1 MFFEREE
8 RKTMRRRLSLAF
20 CRSTILAVSLL
31 ASGTAKLQCLADPP
45 QTGKETAAKMTPAQI
60 MEAFRKVSTG
70 NLADA
75 VEEATGQP
83 GFMNYDMKPVFRTK
97 IVGRASTAVLRRV
110 LKSDGRT
117 YPNRA
122 LEILDEA
129 PAGNV
134 LVYVLEDGLNIAG
147 MGNLMATTA
156 KVRGLAGA
164 VIDGGVRDIEEIT
177 QIGFPVFSRS
187 VTPATSVG
195 RLISVSKN
203 EPVTCGGIRVRPGDY
218 IMGDWDGVVVVPVEA
233 AEKVVELIRQYDDK
247 ESKMVPIIKETKS
260 MLKALEKYNRY

>member
-1 MFFEREE
+1 
-8 RKTMRRRLSLAF
+8 MRRPLFFASSLVVALGVALSMLQ
-20 CRSTILAVSLL
+20 R
-31 ASGTAKLQCLADPP
+31 ASNAQEPSATQPSGRI
-45 QTGKETAAKMTPAQI
+45 TPVQI
-60 MEAFRKVSTG
+60 MDAFKKVSTG

-75 VEEATGQP
+75 VEETTGQP
-83 GFMNYDMKPVFRTK
+83 GFMNYDMKPVFK
-97 IVGRASTAVLRRV
+97 AKMVGPASTATLRRV
-110 LKSDGRT
+110 LKSDSRN

-122 LEILDEA
+122 LEVLDEA

-177 QIGFPVFSRS
+177 QIGFPVYSRS

-195 RLISVSKN
+195 RLVSVSKN
-203 EPVTCGGIRVRPGDY
+203 GTRDLRWRARSSRRLHHGRFGWRRSGSIRSCRTGSRTDP
-218 IMGDWDGVVVVPVEA
+218 A
-233 AEKVVELIRQYDDK
+233 IR
-247 ESKMVPIIKETKS
+247 
-260 MLKALEKYNRY
+260 

>member
-1 MFFEREE
+1 MRLRFF
-8 RKTMRRRLSLAF
+8 
-20 CRSTILAVSLL
+20 L
-31 ASGTAKLQCLADPP
+31 ASSLVMVGVALSALQRASSAQAPS
-45 QTGKETAAKMTPAQI
+45 AAQPSGRITTVQI
-60 MEAFRKVSTG
+60 LDAFKKVSTG

-75 VEEATGQP
+75 VEEATGLP
-83 GFMNYDMKPVFRTK
+83 GFMNYDMKPIFKAK
-97 IVGRASTAVLRRV
+97 IVGPASTASLRRV
-110 LKSDGRT
+110 LKNDSRN

-122 LEILDEA
+122 LEVLDEA

-177 QIGFPVFSRS
+177 QIGCS
-187 VTPATSVG
+187 VIPATSVG
-195 RLISVSKN
+195 RLVSVSKN
-203 EPVTCGGIRVRPGDY
+203 EPVICGGVRVRPGDY
-218 IMGDWDGVVVVPVEA
+218 IMGDSDGVVVVPVEA
-233 AEKVVELIRQYDDK
+233 AERVVELIRQYDDK

-260 MLKALEKYNRY
+260 ILKALEKYNRY

>member
-1 MFFEREE
+1 
-8 RKTMRRRLSLAF
+8 MRRPLF
-20 CRSTILAVSLL
+20 L
-31 ASGTAKLQCLADPP
+31 ASSLVIALGVALSVLQRASNAQAPSATQP
-45 QTGKETAAKMTPAQI
+45 SGRITPVQI
-60 MEAFRKVSTG
+60 MDAFKKVSTG

-83 GFMNYDMKPVFRTK
+83 GFMNYDMKPVFK
-97 IVGRASTAVLRRV
+97 AKMVGPASTATLRRV
-110 LKSDGRT
+110 LKSDSRN

-122 LEILDEA
+122 LEVLDEA

-177 QIGFPVFSRS
+177 QIGFPVYSRS
-187 VTPATSVG
+187 VITRDVG
-195 RLISVSKN
+195 RAAGQCFQKRTRDLRWRARSSRRLHHGRFGWRRSG
-203 EPVTCGGIRVRPGDY
+203 PIRSCRTGSRTDP
-218 IMGDWDGVVVVPVEA
+218 A
-233 AEKVVELIRQYDDK
+233 IR
-247 ESKMVPIIKETKS
+247 
-260 MLKALEKYNRY
+260 

>member
-1 MFFEREE
+1 
-8 RKTMRRRLSLAF
+8 MRREWLLGLCLLTIFVWRLFSVPAQ
-20 CRSTILAVSLL
+20 RDSQSVAGARTS
-31 ASGTAKLQCLADPP
+31 
-45 QTGKETAAKMTPAQI
+45 AKMTPAQI
-60 MEAFRKVSTG
+60 IEGFRKVSTG

-83 GFMNYDMKPVFRTK
+83 GFMNHDMKPIFKTK
-97 IVGRASTAVLRRV
+97 IVGAASTAMLRRV
-110 LKSDGRT
+110 LKSDSRN
-117 YPNRA
+117 YANRA

-129 PAGNV
+129 PPGNV

-177 QIGFPVFSRS
+177 QIGFPVYSRS

-195 RLISVSKN
+195 RLVSVSKN
-203 EPVTCGGIRVRPGDY
+203 EPVLCGGVRVRPGDY

-233 AEKVVELIRQYDDK
+233 AERVVELIRQYDEK
-247 ESKMVPIIKETKS
+247 ESKMVPIIKEAKS

>member
-1 MFFEREE
+1 MLTRGCGLFLLLLISICV
-8 RKTMRRRLSLAF
+8 MQ
-20 CRSTILAVSLL
+20 TIGEPSVAD
-31 ASGTAKLQCLADPP
+31 KL
-45 QTGKETAAKMTPAQI
+45 TPAQI

-75 VEEATGQP
+75 IEEATGQP
-83 GFMNYDMKPVFRTK
+83 GFMNHDMKPIFKTK
-97 IVGRASTAVLRRV
+97 IVGPASTVVLRRV
-110 LKSDGRT
+110 LKSDTRS
-117 YPNRA
+117 YPNQA
-122 LEILDEA
+122 LQILDEA
-129 PAGNV
+129 PAGNI

-177 QIGFPVFSRS
+177 QIGFPVYSRS

-195 RLISVSKN
+195 RLVSVSKN
-203 EPVTCGGIRVRPGDY
+203 EPVMCGGVRVRPGDY
-218 IMGDWDGVVVVPVEA
+218 LMGDWDGVVVVPVEA
-233 AEKVVELIRQYDDK
+233 AERVVELIRQYDEK

>member
-1 MFFEREE
+1 MLTRSCSRTLFMLLLIPMCIRQTLGEP
-8 RKTMRRRLSLAF
+8 LA
-20 CRSTILAVSLL
+20 AD
-31 ASGTAKLQCLADPP
+31 KL
-45 QTGKETAAKMTPAQI
+45 TPAQI

-75 VEEATGQP
+75 VEEATGAQ
-83 GFMNYDMKPVFRTK
+83 GFMNYDMKPIFKTK
-97 IVGRASTAVLRRV
+97 IVGLASTAVLRRV
-110 LKSDGRT
+110 LKSDART
-117 YPNRA
+117 YPNQA
-122 LEILDEA
+122 LQILDEA
-129 PAGNV
+129 PAGNI

-177 QIGFPVFSRS
+177 QIGFPVYSRS

-195 RLISVSKN
+195 RLVSVSKN
-203 EPVTCGGIRVRPGDY
+203 EPVICGGVRVRPGDY
-218 IMGDWDGVVVVPVEA
+218 IMGDWDGVVVIPVEA
-233 AEKVVELIRQYDDK
+233 AEKVVELIRQYDEK
-247 ESKMVPIIKETKS
+247 ESKMVPIIKETQS

>member
-1 MFFEREE
+1 
-8 RKTMRRRLSLAF
+8 
-20 CRSTILAVSLL
+20 
-31 ASGTAKLQCLADPP
+31 
-45 QTGKETAAKMTPAQI
+45 
-60 MEAFRKVSTG
+60 
-70 NLADA
+70 
-75 VEEATGQP
+75 
-83 GFMNYDMKPVFRTK
+83 MNYDMKPVFK
-97 IVGRASTAVLRRV
+97 AKMVGPASTATLRRV
-110 LKSDGRT
+110 LKSDSRN

-122 LEILDEA
+122 LEVLDEA

-177 QIGFPVFSRS
+177 QIGFPVYSRS

-195 RLISVSKN
+195 RLVSVSKN
-203 EPVTCGGIRVRPGDY
+203 EPVICGGVRVRPGDY
-218 IMGDWDGVVVVPVEA
+218 IMGDSDGVVVVPFEA
-233 AEKVVELIRQYDDK
+233 AERVVGLIRQYDEK
-247 ESKMVPIIKETKS
+247 ESKMVPIIKETRS

>member
-1 MFFEREE
+1 MAIASREILG
-8 RKTMRRRLSLAF
+8 RHSMQRRLF
-20 CRSTILAVSLL
+20 L
-31 ASGTAKLQCLADPP
+31 ASSLVMVGVALSVLQRASSAQAPSATQP
-45 QTGKETAAKMTPAQI
+45 SGRITPVQI
-60 MEAFRKVSTG
+60 LDAFKKVSTG

-75 VEEATGQP
+75 VEEATGRP
-83 GFMNYDMKPVFRTK
+83 GFMNYDMKPIFKAK
-97 IVGRASTAVLRRV
+97 IVGPASTASLRRV
-110 LKSDGRT
+110 LKNDSRN

-122 LEILDEA
+122 LEVLDEA

-177 QIGFPVFSRS
+177 QIGFPVYSRS
-187 VTPATSVG
+187 VIPATSVG
-195 RLISVSKN
+195 RLVSVSKN
-203 EPVTCGGIRVRPGDY
+203 EPVICGGVRVRPGDY
-218 IMGDWDGVVVVPVEA
+218 IMGDSDGVVVVPVEA
-233 AEKVVELIRQYDDK
+233 AERVVELIRQYDEK

-260 MLKALEKYNRY
+260 LLKALEKYNRY